1 MRDEFEK
8 LQQDSNYRADK
19 RNLPLLILICYILYS
34 IREYDCI
41 IPLINDIK
49 DIDLYAYCPN
59 RYGVKF
65 LTYWQMKRY
74 DYMQK
79 TYEELK
85 KFSEDASLTRL
96 MQCFLMLCTGNVKD
110 LVNILNETMQQYDK
124 SVKLYNFIGVAM
136 LAKGQAEKAV
146 KVYDKIVNDLG
157 LKDPEKCK
165 KYAGNA
171 DIADLVYN
179 YVLALKWTEID
190 ETPQIAA
197 ATKILHSVGGT
208 DQSAETE
215 QFEKEFEAACKQVFE

>member
-8 LQQDSNYRADK
+8 LQQDSDYRTDK
-19 RNLPLLILICYILYS
+19 RNLPLLTLICYILYS

-49 DIDLYAYCPN
+49 DIDLY
-59 RYGVKF
+59 GVKF
-65 LTYWQMKRY
+65 LVYWQMKRY

-96 MQCFLMLCTGNVKD
+96 MHCFLMLCTGNVKD

-136 LAKGQAEKAV
+136 MARGQVEKAV

-157 LKDPEKCK
+157 LNDPEKCK

-179 YVLALKWTEID
+179 HVLALKWTEAD
-190 ETPQIAA
+190 ETPQVAA
-197 ATKILHSVGGT
+197 AAKILHCIGGT